1 MRNDHIP
8 GMRRW
13 RKNRKQLFL
22 ILAAMSLCFFLIE
35 MTFLFS
41 DSLELTMQ
49 ERRMDAYGEWQY
61 ALQHISEEDEAKIFA
76 LPLR

>member
-49 ERRMDAYGEWQY
+49 EAQDGCLRGVAVC
-61 ALQHISEEDEAKIFA
+61 AEAHF
-76 LPLR
+76 

>member
-41 DSLELTMQ
+41 DSLELTMPGAQ
-49 ERRMDAYGEWQY
+49 DGCLWGVAVC
-61 ALQHISEEDEAKIFA
+61 AEAHF
-76 LPLR
+76 